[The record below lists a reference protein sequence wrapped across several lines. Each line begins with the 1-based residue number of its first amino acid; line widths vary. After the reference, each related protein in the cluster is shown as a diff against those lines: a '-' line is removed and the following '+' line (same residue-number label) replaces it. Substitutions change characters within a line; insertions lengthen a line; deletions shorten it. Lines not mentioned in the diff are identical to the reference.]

1 MIPFGMEA
9 RMVSL
14 LRSKRWVLG
23 VVLLALSAH
32 AAHSQAPTPE
42 PPPAAQASANFDPLA
57 ATEAYL
63 AKLSPEERA
72 RSDAYFEGGY
82 WLQLWGFLYGL
93 GVALLLLATRLSAR
107 MRDLARRISRR
118 GPLQTILYWVQ
129 YLLVTTLLG
138 FPLAVY
144 QGYFREH
151 QYGLATQTFGPWLV
165 DQLKGLAV
173 GLVMGALLLVPLYGV
188 IRRLPRSWW
197 IWGAAVMIVF
207 LMFGALITPVYINP
221 IFNKY
226 TPLADPEVRDP
237 ILLLARANGIPAREV
252 WEMDASRQSKR
263 ISANVS
269 GFLGTERITL
279 NDNLLQRCSLPEIE
293 AVMGHEMGHY
303 VLNHVYELILELGLV
318 IVAGF
323 AFLRWGFAWAER
335 RWGARWGISGIGDLA
350 ALPLVVAVFSVFLFL
365 MTPVVNTVIRINE
378 VEADI
383 FGLNASREPDG
394 FAEVSLKL
402 GEYRKLAP
410 GPLEEAI
417 FFDHPS
423 GRNRILM
430 AMRWKAEHL
439 PPRGD

>member
-1 MIPFGMEA
+1 MPRVGRCSCWILGLFLL
-9 RMVSL
+9 SL
-14 LRSKRWVLG
+14 
-23 VVLLALSAH
+23 
-32 AAHSQAPTPE
+32 AAPAVHPQAPTPT
-42 PPPAAQASANFDPLA
+42 PPPAAQASEDFDPLA

-82 WLQLWGFLYGL
+82 WLQLWGFLYGI
-93 GVALLLLATRLSAR
+93 GVSLLLLATRLSAR
-107 MRDLARRISRR
+107 MRDLARRLSRR
-118 GPLQTILYWVQ
+118 GPLQTVFYWVQ
-129 YLLVTTLLG
+129 YLLLTTVLA
-138 FPLAVY
+138 FPLTLY

-173 GLVMGALLLVPLYGV
+173 GLIMGALLLVPLIGV
-188 IRRLPRSWW
+188 IRKLPRTWW
-197 IWGAAVMIVF
+197 IWGAVVMIVF
-207 LMFGALITPVYINP
+207 LMFGALIAPVYINP

-237 ILLLARANGIPAREV
+237 ILSLARANGIPAREV

-279 NDNLLQRCSLPEIE
+279 NDNLLKRCSLPEIE

-350 ALPLVVAVFSVFLFL
+350 ALPLVVAVFSVYFFL
-365 MTPVVNTVIRINE
+365 MTPVVNTVIRVNE

-394 FAEVSLKL
+394 FAEVALKL

-410 GPLEEAI
+410 GPLEEI
-417 FFDHPS
+417 LFFDHPS

-439 PPRGD
+439 PARGD